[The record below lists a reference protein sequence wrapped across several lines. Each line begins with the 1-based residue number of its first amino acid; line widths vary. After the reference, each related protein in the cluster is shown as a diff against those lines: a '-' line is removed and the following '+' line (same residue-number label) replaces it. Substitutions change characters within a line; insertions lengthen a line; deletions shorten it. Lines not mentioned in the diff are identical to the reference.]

1 MSPPETSTLAH
12 FDVLK
17 AANRVPGGGLEFPMA
32 TLMDRAGLRISI
44 YAPRGEDHQQPHLQD
59 EIYFVIR
66 GSGHF
71 SAGGQRCSFNTGD
84 LLFVPAGVEHQFQR
98 FTGDLLL
105 WVACQGPAIAD
116 VAGSAADGADAADAT
131 GPRSTA

>member
-1 MSPPETSTLAH
+1 MSPPETPTFSH

-17 AANRVPGGGLEFPMA
+17 AANRIPGGGAQLPMA
-32 TLMDRAGLRISI
+32 TLMNRGDLRISI
-44 YAPRGEDHQQPHLQD
+44 YAPRGEDRQQPHPQD

-71 SAGGQRCSFNTGD
+71 SAGDQRCSFNAGD

-105 WVACQGPAIAD
+105 WVVCQGPRIAD
-116 VAGSAADGADAADAT
+116 DAAAADAT
-131 GPRSTA
+131 EPRSTA